1 MNLEKELY
9 TKTDITQ
16 KLGIKSYILSLWE
29 KEFGIATITAA
40 DGQTLYTAQSFAQ
53 LKKITEL
60 IYEKGHSLE
69 VAKKALTEQT
79 SKSTIPSQRSSAVP
93 LLFEPVK
100 KQEIKEKALDPEFAL
115 TLHNVQKQLIKLR
128 QLLSN

>member
-1 MNLEKELY
+1 MNVEKELY
-9 TKTDITQ
+9 TKADITQ

-40 DGQTLYTAQSFAQ
+40 DGQTLYTTQNFAQ

-60 IYEKGHSLE
+60 IYEKGYSLE
-69 VAKKALTEQT
+69 VAKKALIEQT
-79 SKSTIPSQRSSAVP
+79 SEIAAPQRSSAVP

-100 KQEIKEKALDPEFAL
+100 KHETKEKTLDPEFTH
-115 TLHNVQKQLIKLR
+115 TLQTVKTQLIKLR